1 MNAAYSKH
9 FEAVSLC
16 CHVKAP
22 NMSLEAPAKYLKK
35 SKSFVKQWV
44 RHHSIH
50 KNVDDL
56 SNRGKIRKTTSRE
69 DNVIGNLFNQ
79 NPSLT
84 LDKAQKKLSKKGIKY
99 LKSLLETAFVKKR
112 MEWAQ
117 ENLNRDWD
125 NVIFTD
131 EASFWLST
139 STKRVWCVKG
149 KKLIQRTVKH
159 PRKIHVWGCFN
170 RRGFGKLLIVK
181 QNLDTRFM
189 KEIYQCAL
197 IPSADKWL
205 GKGNRD
211 WLLQEDN
218 DPKYRSRLCSMW
230 KEENDVQTLGW
241 PSQSPDAN
249 PTENVW
255 ALMKMKLQ
263 GVIIKNQIHLARKI
277 REIWRTL
284 PVQYAEKLVESIPRR
299 CQAILSNNGD
309 WISY

>member
-1 MNAAYSKH
+1 
-9 FEAVSLC
+9 
-16 CHVKAP
+16 
-22 NMSLEAPAKYLKK
+22 
-35 SKSFVKQWV
+35 
-44 RHHSIH
+44 
-50 KNVDDL
+50 
-56 SNRGKIRKTTSRE
+56 
-69 DNVIGNLFNQ
+69 
-79 NPSLT
+79 
-84 LDKAQKKLSKKGIKY
+84 
-99 LKSLLETAFVKKR
+99 

-131 EASFWLST
+131 EASFWSST

-159 PRKIHVWGCFN
+159 PGKIHVWGCFN
-170 RRGFGKLLIVK
+170 KRGFGKLLIFK
-181 QNLDTRFM
+181 QNLDVKFM
-189 KEIYQCAL
+189 KEIYQRAL
-197 IPSADKWL
+197 IPSADKWF

-218 DPKYRSRLCSMW
+218 DPKHTSRLCSMW

-249 PTENVW
+249 PIENVW

-277 REIWRTL
+277 REIWRSL
-284 PVQYAEKLVESIPRR
+284 PVQYAETLVESVPRR
-299 CQAILSNNGD
+299 CQAILRNNGD
-309 WISY
+309 WTSY